1 MRTPPVIRWLERAP
15 DLYEARVVLPNGR
28 NFDH

>member
-1 MRTPPVIRWLERAP
+1 MSITPAIRWLERAP